1 MLWFIYALLFGNVGW
16 AELRCAQKFGALGA
30 AQPMGRAAKP
40 ERFEGDDVSLDSS
53 KSGTGPLD
61 GVRVLDLTT
70 ILLGPFATQILG
82 DMGADVIKVESPGG
96 DAMRDVGPPPA
107 DGMGAVF
114 LGANRN
120 KRSIVLDLKQQ
131 IARAA
136 LLRLAA
142 GADVFVHNMRPQ
154 AIERLGLGYDD
165 VVKVRTDIIYCGSY
179 GFGASG
185 PYGNKA
191 AFDDMIQAASGL
203 AALQNRAAA
212 PRYVTS
218 AVADKITGMAV
229 VNAILMALFHRER
242 SGRGQCVEVP
252 MFETLVNFNMVEHL
266 YGRVYEPPRGRT
278 GYPRTLSPDRRPY
291 ATKDGYIGVLPY
303 TDRQWKAFFELAERP
318 DLAVDPRYQSMN
330 KRLMNI
336 DALYADVSDVLAKR
350 TSAQWLQALDAANI
364 PAMPVHDPDA
374 LPEDAHLVA
383 EEFWELRN
391 DPELGQLRFP
401 GPSAH
406 FSATPGEFRRLPPR
420 LGEHSVAVLSEAGYR
435 EEEIDG
441 MLAAGATHQYGG
453 QQDNG
458 QQDNGQQDNGDS
470 AHRLSANAARGDG
483 K

>member
-1 MLWFIYALLFGNVGW
+1 
-16 AELRCAQKFGALGA
+16 
-30 AQPMGRAAKP
+30 
-40 ERFEGDDVSLDSS
+40 
-53 KSGTGPLD
+53 
-61 GVRVLDLTT
+61 
-70 ILLGPFATQILG
+70 
-82 DMGADVIKVESPGG
+82 
-96 DAMRDVGPPPA
+96 
-107 DGMGAVF
+107 
-114 LGANRN
+114 
-120 KRSIVLDLKQQ
+120 
-131 IARAA
+131 
-136 LLRLAA
+136 
-142 GADVFVHNMRPQ
+142 
-154 AIERLGLGYDD
+154 
-165 VVKVRTDIIYCGSY
+165 
-179 GFGASG
+179 
-185 PYGNKA
+185 
-191 AFDDMIQAASGL
+191 
-203 AALQNRAAA
+203 
-212 PRYVTS
+212 
-218 AVADKITGMAV
+218 
-229 VNAILMALFHRER
+229 
-242 SGRGQCVEVP
+242 
-252 MFETLVNFNMVEHL
+252 
-266 YGRVYEPPRGRT
+266 
-278 GYPRTLSPDRRPY
+278 
-291 ATKDGYIGVLPY
+291 VLPY

-458 QQDNGQQDNGDS
+458 QQDNGDS
-470 AHRLSANAARGDG
+470 AHRLSATAARRDG